1 MPKMR
6 VRGIVL
12 GSNIIRLDCPVP
24 LSEGAAVE
32 VVVDVHSS
40 DNTNNPPRTGV
51 TGANSRTIEGY
62 GTRTAVSRRGA
73 SPPRGG
79 AAVMGG
85 QSSMPM
91 SSSSGYAIVYPA
103 VCGCFASQLI

>member
-12 GSNIIRLDCPVP
+12 GSNIIRLDCPIP

-40 DNTNNPPRTGV
+40 DNTNSPPRTGSLDMLLLSLEQIRAELMA
-51 TGANSRTIEGY
+51 TGHEPPSAEEVRRRIE
-62 GTRTAVSRRGA
+62 VERRSWEDNPSA
-73 SPPRGG
+73 RG
-79 AAVMGG
+79 
-85 QSSMPM
+85 
-91 SSSSGYAIVYPA
+91 
-103 VCGCFASQLI
+103 

>member
-40 DNTNNPPRTGV
+40 DNINNPPRTGSLDMLLLSLEQIHAELRA
-51 TGANSRTIEGY
+51 TGHKPPSAEEVRRRIE
-62 GTRTAVSRRGA
+62 VERR
-73 SPPRGG
+73 SWEENPSVRG
-79 AAVMGG
+79 
-85 QSSMPM
+85 
-91 SSSSGYAIVYPA
+91 
-103 VCGCFASQLI
+103 

>member
-12 GSNIIRLDCPVP
+12 GSNIIRLDCPIP

-40 DNTNNPPRTGV
+40 DNTNNPISPRF
-51 TGANSRTIEGY
+51 AQAKACGY
-62 GTRTAVSRRGA
+62 RY
-73 SPPRGG
+73 SPPYRDGHRSPRLG
-79 AAVMGG
+79 ERRHFSCPMTLT
-85 QSSMPM
+85 SS
-91 SSSSGYAIVYPA
+91 VR
-103 VCGCFASQLI
+103 